1 MIKREL
7 LKNNNQVKLTFV
19 LPLDST
25 QPRTSVVGDFNQWD
39 PKATPLLKRSNGTAS
54 AAVTVPVGQRVRFR
68 YYTADGRWF
77 NDEAADAYE
86 LGDYG
91 AEDCVVLL

>member
-7 LKNNNQVKLTFV
+7 LKNSNQVKLTFV
-19 LPLDST
+19 LPLDRSL
-25 QPRTSVVGDFNQWD
+25 PRTSVVGDFNQWD
-39 PKATPLLKRSNGTAS
+39 PTATPLLKRSNGTAS

-68 YYTADGRWF
+68 YYTTDGRWF
-77 NDEAADAYE
+77 NDETADAYE
-86 LGDYG
+86 RGDYG